1 MLVETIAQVGESW
14 AGYTILETLGH
25 LGLAERYR
33 VRGGDGRV
41 HLLDVVAMQHPDL
54 VRRLQEA
61 KLQRVVHPNLLTVHE
76 VVAVVRFPGLVCSDT
91 RGVAL
96 AQWRKDEPSLQDK
109 LEVIRGIASG
119 LAALHDAGLTHGCL
133 QPATV
138 IVEPGRRG
146 PVGRLGLLGVAP
158 VVFSIL
164 REGGAVT
171 TSGASFGGVAFQAPE
186 HQRDPSQANPRSD
199 LFSLGCLLY
208 WLLSGH
214 SPFARLDPVSCYEAS
229 RHERYIPISEKVPG
243 LAPELAVL
251 VQDLLRAKPEARP
264 SASEVAAKL
273 ERMLPARSRPR
284 WTWWGLLVLAIGAA
298 LLGAGILL

>member
-54 VRRLQEA
+54 VRRLQQA
-61 KLQRVVHPNLLTVHE
+61 DLQRVVHPNLLTVRE
-76 VVAVVRFPGLVCSDT
+76 VVAVLRFPGLVCADT
-91 RGVAL
+91 RGVPI
-96 AQWRKDEPSLQDK
+96 AQWGEPELLDK
-109 LEVIRGIASG
+109 LEVIRGIACG
-119 LAALHDAGLTHGCL
+119 LRALHDAGLTHGCL

-138 IVEPGRRG
+138 IVEDQRRG

-186 HQRDPSQANPRSD
+186 HQRDPSQSDPRSD
-199 LFSLGCLLY
+199 MFSLGCLLY

-214 SPFARLDPVSCYEAS
+214 SPFARLDPVSCYDAS
-229 RHERYIPISEKVPG
+229 RHERYTPITDKVPG
-243 LAPELAVL
+243 LAPELVVL
-251 VQDLLRAKPEARP
+251 VRDLLRADPAARP
-264 SASEVAAKL
+264 TASEVASRL
-273 ERMLPARSRPR
+273 ERMVPARWSPP
-284 WTWWGLLVLAIGAA
+284 WTWWGLLVLALGAA
-298 LLGAGILL
+298 LLGAGLLL